1 MENNETTFYLGEK
14 KTGSEPVNNPYK
26 NDPVISYGGEM
37 PLVFSNEEYVPLT
50 NDEIENKRILSEML
64 EKKNMIS
71 RRLLYLEGKKQ
82 DLLGYY
88 MKIEKNDKGR
98 YVREFVKVFLFFI
111 GLFIVLTLGALNKK
125 AAITAAV
132 TMIVFSLVIYIRYR
146 VEGTD
151 EKLEDL
157 DRKMNGM
164 EEEHRKLEFEKEK
177 LEEKIKEFKEHE
189 KEQGHI

>member
-14 KTGSEPVNNPYK
+14 KTEPEAVGNPYRK
-26 NDPVISYGGEM
+26 DPVISYGGEM

-50 NDEIENKRILSEML
+50 NDEIEKKRILSEML
-64 EKKNMIS
+64 EKKNMIN

-98 YVREFVKVFLFFI
+98 DIRGFAKAMLTFLGI
-111 GLFIVLTLGALNKK
+111 FIVLMLGVLNRK
-125 AAITAAV
+125 AAV
-132 TMIVFSLVIYIRYR
+132 TAAFVMIIFSLIIYVRYR

-157 DRKMNGM
+157 DRKMNDM
-164 EEEHRKLEFEKEK
+164 EELLE
-177 LEEKIKEFKEHE
+177 
-189 KEQGHI
+189 